1 MTTLLQVSGV
11 IKSFGD
17 HRVLK
22 GLDLA
27 VRPGGLAAVLGPS
40 GCGKSTLLRVIAG
53 FERPDAG
60 RVRLADRLLDG
71 GGVTVPAERRGITVV
86 PQDGALFPHLTVA
99 QNVAFGLPRRHR
111 GRDRRVAEVL
121 DLVGLADFAD
131 RHPHQLS
138 GGQQQRTAV
147 ARAMAPAPS
156 LVLLDEPFS
165 ALDAGLRAQLRADV
179 RQALQADQATA
190 VLVTHDQDEALS
202 LADHV
207 AVMADGIVVMA
218 GTPQQVYLEPSS
230 LSVARF
236 VGELTEL
243 PGVAGDGVV
252 RTALGVLPLRSDQ
265 GEAEGLGRVVV
276 RPEQVQINQTGTAA
290 VVRSSRY
297 FGRDTEL
304 TLEVLTDGA
313 SLLVRSRTR
322 VPPAWREVRVCVE
335 GPVSFFGDHG
345 MDSGSLVALRPEPVR
360 SGA

>member
-11 IKSFGD
+11 TKSFGD
-17 HRVLK
+17 HQVLK

-27 VRPGGLAAVLGPS
+27 VRPGELAAVLGPS

-60 RVRLADRLLDG
+60 SVRLADRLLDG
-71 GGVTVPAERRGITVV
+71 DGLTVPAERRGITVV

-121 DLVGLADFAD
+121 DLVGLADLAD

-179 RQALQADQATA
+179 RQALQADRATA
-190 VLVTHDQDEALS
+190 VLVTHDLDEALS
-202 LADHV
+202 LADQV

-252 RTALGVLPLRSDQ
+252 HTALGVLPLRSDQ
-265 GEAEGLGRVVV
+265 GDAKGPGRVVV
-276 RPEQVQINQTGTAA
+276 RPEQVEIDQTGTGA

-304 TLEVLTDGA
+304 TLEVLIDGA

-322 VPPAWREVRVCVE
+322 VPPAWREVGVRVE
-335 GPVSFFGDHG
+335 GPVSFFGDPG
-345 MDSGSLVALRPEPVR
+345 MDSGSLVALRPETVR